1 MNRKILT
8 IVVPVY
14 DAEKTILDLLDSCLP
29 AINSGAEVI
38 VVDDGSTDGSYQIVD
53 DYASCHDGIRL
64 YRQENAGPSAARNT
78 GLKYCETE
86 WVTFADA
93 DDVMHLRNIRFLDE
107 IQSALL
113 IAGFY
118 FDNSDSIV
126 ASQVD
131 IKSSE
136 SMKLD
141 FQQAVGLL
149 LTEGS
154 LCNPFGERQYHFNLR
169 SPWAHFYKYDLLKAS
184 GFFNESLLIGEDAEF
199 NVRAFLSADCISM
212 IDCPVYIYRRCCMS
226 LTRGFKDDDF
236 SNIGKVIEC
245 MKHDFASYQLNELCD
260 VESLLSFYAQSEYYS
275 RLDAA
280 LRERVSKSLPS
291 IMRRSLASNSLK
303 LAFKTSCSRASLFTR
318 MRSSFMANNLIMPVI
333 ALSKL
338 SVALKNFLKG

>member
-14 DAEKTILDLLDSCLP
+14 DAEKTILDLLDSCLS

-38 VVDDGSTDGSYQIVD
+38 VVDDGSTDGSYQIVE
-53 DYASCHDGIRL
+53 DYAACHDGIRL

-93 DDVMHLRNIRFLDE
+93 DDELHLRDISFLAE
-107 IQSALL
+107 THSSLL

-118 FDNSDSIV
+118 FDKSDPNV
-126 ASQVD
+126 AIQKG

-154 LCNPFGERQYHFNLR
+154 LCNPFGTRQYHFNLR

-212 IDCPVYIYRRCCMS
+212 IDCSVYIYRRCCMS

-245 MKHDFASYQLNELCD
+245 MKHDFALYQLNELCD
-260 VESLLSFYAQSEYYS
+260 IESLLSFYAQSEFFS

-280 LRERVSKSLPS
+280 LRGRVSKSLPS
-291 IMRRSLASNSLK
+291 IMRRSLALNSLRC
-303 LAFKTSCSRASLFTR
+303 AFKTPCSRASLFTR
-318 MRSSFMANNLIMPVI
+318 MRCCFMVRNLAMPVI

-338 SVALKNFLKG
+338 SIALKSFLKR